1 MEALDSE
8 FMPSEFRNAPQCPL
22 VRDSTLAPWLLGS
35 DSGRCSLFNQA
46 VEPDR
51 VERNLDGLCYA
62 ANGKYQDATSHA
74 LTYSRLVSLAAK
86 EEEALS
92 Q

>member
-8 FMPSEFRNAPQCPL
+8 FMPSEFRDAPQCSL
-22 VRDSTLAPWLLGS
+22 VRDSALAPWLLGS
-35 DSGRCSLFNQA
+35 DSGRCSLFNQT

-62 ANGKYQDATSHA
+62 ANG
-74 LTYSRLVSLAAK
+74 
-86 EEEALS
+86 
-92 Q
+92 